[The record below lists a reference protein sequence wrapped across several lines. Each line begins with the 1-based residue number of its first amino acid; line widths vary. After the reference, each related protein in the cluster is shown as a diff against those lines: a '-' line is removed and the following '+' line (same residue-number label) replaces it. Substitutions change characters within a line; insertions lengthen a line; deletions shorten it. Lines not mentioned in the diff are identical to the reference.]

1 MQVTEKKKVKLFS
14 YGFRSRDLGKG
25 VVGSIGGRARS
36 AVPPLVYNGSL
47 VEGRLMP
54 HIDFSTSFNII
65 VFWICRYL
73 ILNFPETMD
82 AQDVQVLLT
91 I

>member
-1 MQVTEKKKVKLFS
+1 MGREEALATRLWAKVWW
-14 YGFRSRDLGKG
+14 DQTA
-25 VVGSIGGRARS
+25 GGRVAHS
-36 AVPPLVYNGSL
+36 LTPLVHVHYNNNL
-47 VEGRLMP
+47 DEGRLMS
-54 HIDFSTSFNII
+54 HIDFRTSFNVI